1 MDILNEV
8 VGTNIEWRGS
18 IFHKLFEKDDGN
30 FDLIIR
36 IITLLM
42 IFMFISVLGKWK
54 GGVWDGSCR
63 FHSEISQITCKW
75 KTRKVHGNYYY
86 YFFKE
91 TNFSLSFN
99 FLFLHQ
105 LLFVHSLIF
114 QFFFFFCFCF
124 IFKVNRTLFFCL
136 TM

>member
-1 MDILNEV
+1 MDILNGV

-18 IFHKLFEKDDGN
+18 ILHKLFEKDDGN

-36 IITLLM
+36 FITLLM

-54 GGVWDGSCR
+54 DGVWDGSCR
-63 FHSEISQITCKW
+63 FRSEISQITCKW

-86 YFFKE
+86 FFLKE

-99 FLFLHQ
+99 FLFLHR

-114 QFFFFFCFCF
+114 WFFF
-124 IFKVNRTLFFCL
+124 LFFVFVSL
-136 TM
+136 FYF